1 MLLRIYEIEFL
12 LKCNLFVKHK
22 IKLNI
27 SRINFILIK
36 KKKKENEKIINSTI
50 MTQSLNYNKF

>member
-36 KKKKENEKIINSTI
+36 NKERK
-50 MTQSLNYNKF
+50 